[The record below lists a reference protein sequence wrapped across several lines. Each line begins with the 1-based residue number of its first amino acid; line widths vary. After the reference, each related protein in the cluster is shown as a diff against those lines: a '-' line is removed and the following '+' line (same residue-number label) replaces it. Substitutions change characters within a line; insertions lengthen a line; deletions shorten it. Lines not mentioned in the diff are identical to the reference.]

1 MNDSTS
7 THVACPHCGATNRV
21 PAARLG
27 DDPVCGRCG
36 QPLLDGQPVELS
48 DANFDQVVERSDL
61 PVVVD
66 FWAPW
71 CGPCR
76 QMAPQFEQAAGTLK
90 GRALLV
96 KVNSDDNPRTASRFG
111 IRSIPTLV
119 KLRARSRG
127 GARGRRAAGRA
138 DRAVRRRLIRPRAAP
153 ARTRG
158 GQCRRTS
165 PRSRHWPSRRA

>member
-1 MNDSTS
+1 MKEAAR
-7 THVACPHCGATNRV
+7 THVACAHCGALNRI
-21 PAARLG
+21 PAGRLG
-27 DDPVCGRCG
+27 EDPVCGRCG
-36 QPLLDGQPVELS
+36 QALLDGQPVELS

-76 QMAPQFEQAAGTLK
+76 QMAPQFEQAAGSLK

-119 KLRARSRG
+119 KLLRGQEVARVA
-127 GARGRRAAGRA
+127 GARPAGQIVQFA
-138 DRAVRRRLIRPRAAP
+138 Q
-153 ARTRG
+153 G
-158 GQCRRTS
+158 
-165 PRSRHWPSRRA
+165 

>member
-1 MNDSTS
+1 MNERTP

-27 DDPVCGRCG
+27 EDPVCGRCG
-36 QPLLDGQPVELS
+36 QALLDGQPVELS
-48 DANFDQVVERSDL
+48 DANFDQVVAASDL

-76 QMAPQFEQAAGTLK
+76 QMAPQFEQAAHTLK
-90 GRALLV
+90 GKALLV

-119 KLRARSRG
+119 RLQRGNEVARVA
-127 GARGRRAAGRA
+127 GAR
-138 DRAVRRRLIRPRAAP
+138 P
-153 ARTRG
+153 AS
-158 GQCRRTS
+158 QIVQF
-165 PRSRHWPSRRA
+165 AQA